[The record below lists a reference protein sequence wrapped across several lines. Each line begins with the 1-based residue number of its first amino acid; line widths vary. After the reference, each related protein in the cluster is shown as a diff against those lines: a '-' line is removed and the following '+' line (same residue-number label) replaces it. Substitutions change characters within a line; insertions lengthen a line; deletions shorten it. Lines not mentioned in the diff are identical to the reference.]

1 MKLLKKDIK
10 PFVRKAIINVW
21 VGMKYNDIFIKTRDS
36 RLFYVMS
43 GKGGIEI
50 DGVKYPLSAG
60 SLVLFQSGTEYRWD
74 VGDMKLCIVNFDYTF
89 VAENITQSS
98 PPVASKDFNNSGFT
112 PFYEFPDL
120 PYLNSPIV
128 LNRYFSIG
136 EKIKELTIEM
146 VIKDDCSK
154 ELTSSLLKNIIFN
167 IIRKTKENQNIENKS
182 AATLAKGVIEYIQNH
197 FTENINNEDIA
208 KHMNFNISY
217 LNRVFKKYTKMTI
230 HAFLLEQ
237 RLASAMEKL
246 KTETTSVGEIALSC
260 GFTDIPHFTK
270 IFKKYVGK
278 TPGEYRKN
286 IY

>member
-1 MKLLKKDIK
+1 MKLLQKDIK
-10 PFVRKAIINVW
+10 PFVRKALINVW
-21 VGMKYNDIFIKTRDS
+21 VGMKYNDVFIKTRDC

-50 DGVKYPLSAG
+50 GGVKYPLSAG

-74 VGDMKLCIVNFDYTF
+74 VGDMKLCIINFDYTF
-89 VAENITQSS
+89 VAESITKSAS
-98 PPVASKDFNNSGFT
+98 PIASKDFNNSGFA
-112 PFYEFPDL
+112 PIYEFLDINC
-120 PYLNSPIV
+120 LNNQIV
-128 LNRYFSIG
+128 LNGAFSIG
-136 EKIKELTIEM
+136 EKIKELTIENS
-146 VIKDDCSK
+146 IKDAFSK
-154 ELTSSLLKNIIFN
+154 EYTSSLLKNIILN
-167 IIRKTKENQNIENKS
+167 IARIATETTNTKTKS
-182 AATLAKGVIEYIQNH
+182 DAVLAKGVIEYIQNH
-197 FTENINNEDIA
+197 LTENINNEDIA
-208 KHMNFNISY
+208 NYMNFNISY

-237 RLASAMEKL
+237 RLTLAMEKL